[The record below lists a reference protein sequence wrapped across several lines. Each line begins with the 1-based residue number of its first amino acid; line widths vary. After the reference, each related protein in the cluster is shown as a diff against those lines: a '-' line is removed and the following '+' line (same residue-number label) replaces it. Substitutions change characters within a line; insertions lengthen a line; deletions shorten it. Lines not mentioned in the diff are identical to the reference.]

1 MKLELYF
8 EGDGHQPLSS
18 CFHRRPRQV
27 RPFSTPFNLRRHLQ
41 LQQAA
46 LPGLQ
51 NGVPGLASRAADV
64 PAQECQDRFKH
75 SIASARVDATVSGLF
90 NQTSESSKTTGQAP
104 CLKPSTH
111 NCLLLN

>member
-1 MKLELYF
+1 MNLKLYF
-8 EGDGHQPLSS
+8 VGDGHQPLRS

-64 PAQECQDRFKH
+64 PAQARQDRFKH
-75 SIASARVDATVSGLF
+75 SNASARVDATVSGLF
-90 NQTSESSKTTGQAP
+90 YQTADSSKTTGQAP
-104 CLKPSTH
+104 CLIPSTH